1 MLKTVH
7 RWSGY
12 WDGFWTWVV
21 ARLVSCQLSPSSLPG
36 LAPQHCL
43 GQPTQCILQCRV
55 GQVLL
60 FSGPCVWLT
69 HTHTPRV
76 SSTVLPRRGSG
87 SILLTAVGGIQTR
100 IGSALLLLDSQG
112 QLTCATVNRVS
123 SRVLSRRGVGPAL
136 PCAGAGEG

>member
-7 RWSGY
+7 RWSGC

-21 ARLVSCQLSPSSLPG
+21 AALVSRQLSPTSLPG
-36 LAPQHCL
+36 LALLHCL
-43 GQPTQCILQCRV
+43 GQPTQCSLQCRV

-69 HTHTPRV
+69 HTHTLRV

-87 SILLTAVGGIQTR
+87 SILLTAVAGIQIRT
-100 IGSALLLLDSQG
+100 GSALLLLDPQG
-112 QLTCATVNRVS
+112 QLTCVTINRVS
-123 SRVLSRRGVGPAL
+123 SRVLSRRGIGPAL